1 MKFLNR
7 YAEPFYALL
16 RIVSGLVF
24 AIHGAQKLLGMFGG
38 QRVDAPL
45 MVLAG
50 IIELGGG
57 LLIALG
63 LFAAPAAFV
72 ASGEMAVAFFKAHF
86 PQGWNPV
93 ENGGEAA
100 TLYAFIFLY
109 IAARGSGIWSLDS
122 IFRRRGRRA

>member
-50 IIELGGG
+50 IIALGGG

-122 IFRRRGRRA
+122 IFRRRGRRG